1 MNHRLKLLYLEQL
14 PTETLQQ
21 ELIHIEQEIAT
32 LQKIEQER
40 EKRIK
45 KEWEEYE
52 KKQKE
57 YYEQHPELKTLSE
70 TSHFSC
76 PMERIAGYHDPLE
89 EKIKQKNIIQ
99 DILNKREKETQS
111 QFKNEIISFI
121 LFLTLIALICAI
133 NKLIT

>member
-1 MNHRLKLLYLEQL
+1 MNHRLKLYLEQY

-32 LQKIEQER
+32 LQKKEQER
-40 EKRIK
+40 KKRIK

-57 YYEQHPELKTLSE
+57 YYEQHPELKTHSE

-76 PMERIAGYHDPLE
+76 PMEPIDGYHDPLE
-89 EKIKQKNIIQ
+89 EKIKQKNIIL